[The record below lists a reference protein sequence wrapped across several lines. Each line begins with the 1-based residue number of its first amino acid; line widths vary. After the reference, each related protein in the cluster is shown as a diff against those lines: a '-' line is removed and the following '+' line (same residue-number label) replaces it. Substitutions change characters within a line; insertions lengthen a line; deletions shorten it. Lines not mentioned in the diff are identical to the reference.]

1 MLCEQVAL
9 DLLGHATNN
18 RMKKLL
24 FHVLKEQLFRF
35 IITLSH

>member
-1 MLCEQVAL
+1 MLCEQVVL

-18 RMKKLL
+18 KTKKLF
-24 FHVLKEQLFRF
+24 FHVLKEQLFCF